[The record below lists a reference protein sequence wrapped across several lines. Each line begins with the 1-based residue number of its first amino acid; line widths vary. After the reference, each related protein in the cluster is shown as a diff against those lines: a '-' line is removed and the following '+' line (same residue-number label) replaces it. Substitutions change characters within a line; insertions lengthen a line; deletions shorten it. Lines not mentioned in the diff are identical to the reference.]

1 MQGVPSWMIA
11 AMPELA
17 VTNRETTHPLA
28 PLSFRRVLRTWWPL
42 AASWFLMGLEG
53 PAISAIVARL
63 ANPEINLA
71 AYGSLILPLAFFVE
85 APIIMLLTASNALSR
100 DWASYRKIRAFM
112 HGLSGALTLLHVLI
126 AFTPL
131 YDVFAKVVF
140 QAPAETIEPGRI
152 GLMIMVPW
160 TWAIAYRRFNQGVL
174 IRFGHSLTVGVGTLI
189 RLSADGLV
197 LSIGFLLG
205 SVPGTIVAAAATVAG
220 VVAEAVYAGIR
231 VRPVLRTQLKTAAPL
246 AEPLS
251 MRAFLRFYI
260 PLSLTS
266 LIFLIAR
273 PIASG
278 SLGRM
283 PAALDSLAAWPVV
296 TGLVFLFR
304 GFGVAYNEVVVA
316 LIHER
321 GSVQAL
327 RRFAL
332 LLAGLTTACLVV
344 VAAPPISGFWFH
356 QVSGLSLSLTALCQA
371 SIWLALLLPALS
383 VLQSWSQGVLLHS
396 RRTRSLTEAV
406 ILFFVV
412 DVGLLALG
420 VAWGGATG
428 IYVGLA
434 ALTLGELS
442 RNAWLRWR
450 SREARQALIVRD
462 ALGTQT
468 L

>member
-1 MQGVPSWMIA
+1 MISAMRDPAVNVTEPVRAPA
-11 AMPELA
+11 AI
-17 VTNRETTHPLA
+17 PL
-28 PLSFRRVLRTWWPL
+28 RRVVATWWPL
-42 AASWFLMGLEG
+42 AVSWFLMGLEG

-71 AYGSLILPLAFFVE
+71 AYGGLILPLAFFVE
-85 APIIMLLTASNALSR
+85 APIIMLLSASTALSR

-112 HGLSGALTLLHVLI
+112 HGLSAALTLLHVLI

-131 YDVFAKVVF
+131 YDFFARVVIH
-140 QAPAETIEPGRI
+140 APVETIEAGRL

-174 IRFGHSLTVGVGTLI
+174 IRFGHSVAVGVGTLV
-189 RLSADGLV
+189 RLSVDGIV
-197 LSIGFLLG
+197 LAIGYLLG
-205 SVPGTIVAAAATVAG
+205 SVSGTVVAAAAMGAG

-231 VRPVLRTQLKTAAPL
+231 VRPVLRDQLKKAPPVP
-246 AEPLS
+246 EPLS
-251 MRAFLRFYI
+251 TRAFLRFYV

-296 TGLVFLFR
+296 TGVVFLFR

-316 LIHER
+316 LLDEK
-321 GSVQAL
+321 GSAPTL

-332 LLAGLTTACLVV
+332 LLAGLTTACVAI
-344 VAAPPISGFWFH
+344 VAAPPVSGFWFH
-356 QVSGLSLSLTALCQA
+356 TVTGLSLPLTALA
-371 SIWLALLLPALS
+371 KMSIWFLLLLPALS
-383 VLQSWSQGVLLHS
+383 VLQSWSQGVILHT
-396 RRTRSLTEAV
+396 RRTRGITEAV

-412 DVGLLALG
+412 DVGLLTIG

-434 ALTLGELS
+434 ALALGELS

-450 SREARQALIVRD
+450 SRSARLALAERD
-462 ALGTQT
+462 AVSGA
-468 L
+468 